1 MGTEELIEVLESR
14 EGILVKHIAEDKKYF
29 NDRIVGEFYR
39 GRVAIEENWLKETRN
54 LIESIKKRK
63 ERLGA

>member
-14 EGILVKHIAEDKKYF
+14 EGILVKHIEEDKKLL
-29 NDRIVGEFYR
+29 NDRILAEFYR
-39 GRVAIEENWLKETRN
+39 GRISIEESWLKETRN
-54 LIESIKKRK
+54 MIEAIKKRK